1 MADKVEVFE
10 GDDNSLTMKQ
20 IYTKKFQCEYQ
31 LARYPFDIQPCA
43 IEMNVE
49 SLDEDTVTLVP
60 GKIEMIE
67 NKELTMYTIEKWELV
82 YRDKNTNAGIKMT
95 VLVLTT
101 IFIAVIDKLPS
112 TSYVKMIDVWLIF
125 AHLILFTEVVML
137 TAMEF
142 YREGDD

>member
-1 MADKVEVFE
+1 
-10 GDDNSLTMKQ
+10 
-20 IYTKKFQCEYQ
+20 
-31 LARYPFDIQPCA
+31 
-43 IEMNVE
+43 MNVE

-112 TSYVKMIDVWLIF
+112 TSYVTMIDVWLIF
-125 AHLILFTEVVML
+125 AHLIPFTEVVML